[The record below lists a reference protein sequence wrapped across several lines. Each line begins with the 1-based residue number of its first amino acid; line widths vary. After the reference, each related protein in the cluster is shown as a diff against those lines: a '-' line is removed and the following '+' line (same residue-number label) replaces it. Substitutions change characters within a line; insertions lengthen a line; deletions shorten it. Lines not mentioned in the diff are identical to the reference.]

1 MGSLAHT
8 YITLTHITKLQVN
21 HTKAGKNKVT
31 SDDMEFLMK
40 HVEDQSLGTKSTF
53 YRLNF
58 IDSGLTKARMKEWK
72 EGKVNDLNKSQFLS
86 MITEFGIMGTP
97 KNFEAL
103 FDGFD
108 TDEDGV
114 ISLKEFVL
122 LIRVMSDELP
132 EAKIKWAFKTYD
144 ENKDGFIDAE
154 EAKRYVATVCEM
166 MKREGDGEA
175 SAEAIMKKL
184 DANQDG
190 KVSHEEA
197 MSACVTDDE
206 LLNLLNLSVN
216 KHFHY

>member
-1 MGSLAHT
+1 MG
-8 YITLTHITKLQVN
+8 N
-21 HTKAGKNKVT
+21 KAGKNKVT

-40 HVEDQSLGTKSTF
+40 HVEDKSLGTKSTF

-58 IDSGLTKARMKEWK
+58 NDSGHTKARMKEWK

-108 TDEDGV
+108 TDDDGV

-122 LIRVMSDELP
+122 LVRVMSDEDP
-132 EAKIKWAFKTYD
+132 ADKIKWAFTTYD
-144 ENKDGFIDAE
+144 ENKDGFINAE
-154 EAKRYVATVCEM
+154 EMKRYIATVCEM

-175 SAEAIMKKL
+175 LAEAVMQKL

-190 KVSHEEA
+190 KVSHTEA
-197 MSACVTDDE
+197 MNACVTDDE
-206 LLNLLNLSVN
+206 LLKLLDLSVN
-216 KHFHY
+216 THFHY

>member
-1 MGSLAHT
+1 MG
-8 YITLTHITKLQVN
+8 N
-21 HTKAGKNKVT
+21 KAGKNKV
-31 SDDMEFLMK
+31 SAEDMDYLMSQ
-40 HVEDQSLGTKSTF
+40 VEDKSLGGSSTF

-58 IDSGLTKARMKEWK
+58 TDSGHTKERIKEWQ
-72 EGKVNDLNKSQFLS
+72 EGKVNDLNKNQFLS

-108 TDEDGV
+108 TDDDGT
-114 ISLKEFVL
+114 ISIKEFVL
-122 LIRVMSDELP
+122 LIRVMSDESP
-132 EAKIKWAFKTYD
+132 EDKIKWAFKAYD
-144 ENKDGFIDAE
+144 ENKDGLINAE
-154 EAKRYVATVCEM
+154 EMMRYVATVCEM
-166 MKREGDGEA
+166 MKREGDGDKL
-175 SAEAIMKKL
+175 AEAIMTKL

-197 MSACVTDDE
+197 MNACVADEE

>member
-1 MGSLAHT
+1 MG
-8 YITLTHITKLQVN
+8 N
-21 HTKAGKNKVT
+21 KAGKNKVT
-31 SDDMEFLMK
+31 DEDMKFLMSK
-40 HVEDQSLGTKSTF
+40 VEDPSGSEEGKSTF

-58 IDSGLTKARMKEWK
+58 TDSGHTKSRIKEWE

-108 TDEDGV
+108 TDGDGV

-122 LIRVMSDELP
+122 LIRVMSDDAP
-132 EAKIKWAFKTYD
+132 EDKIKWGFKTYD

-154 EAKRYVATVCEM
+154 EMKRYVATVCEM

-175 SAEAIMKKL
+175 LAESIMQKL
-184 DANQDG
+184 DTNQDG
-190 KVSHEEA
+190 KISQEEA
-197 MSACVTDDE
+197 MTACMTDDE
-206 LLNLLNLSVN
+206 ILRLLNLSVN

>member
-1 MGSLAHT
+1 MG
-8 YITLTHITKLQVN
+8 N
-21 HTKAGKNKVT
+21 KAGKNKVT
-31 SDDMEFLMK
+31 SEDMAFLMSK
-40 HVEDQSLGTKSTF
+40 VEDPSLGTKSTF

-58 IDSGLTKARMKEWK
+58 TDSGHTKVRIQEWE
-72 EGKVNDLNKSQFLS
+72 EGKVNDLNKAQFLS
-86 MITEFGIMGTP
+86 MVSEFGIMGTP

-108 TDEDGV
+108 TDGDGV

-122 LIRVMSDELP
+122 LIRVMSDDSP
-132 EAKIKWAFKTYD
+132 EDKIKWAFTTYD
-144 ENKDGFIDAE
+144 ENKDGLISAE
-154 EAKRYVATVCEM
+154 EMKRYVAAVCEM

-175 SAEAIMKKL
+175 LAEAVMAKL

-197 MSACVTDDE
+197 MNACVTDDE
-206 LLNLLNLSVN
+206 LLGLLNLSVN

>member
-1 MGSLAHT
+1 MG
-8 YITLTHITKLQVN
+8 N
-21 HTKAGKNKVT
+21 KAGKNKVT
-31 SDDMEFLMK
+31 AEDMEFLMSQ
-40 HVEDQSLGTKSTF
+40 VEDKSLGTKSAF

-58 IDSGLTKARMKEWK
+58 TDSGHTKSRMKEWE
-72 EGKVNDLNKSQFLS
+72 EGKVNDLNKAQFLS
-86 MITEFGIMGTP
+86 MVTEFGIMGTP
-97 KNFEAL
+97 SNFEAL

-122 LIRVMSDELP
+122 LIRVMSDDAP
-132 EAKIKWAFKTYD
+132 ENKIKWAFTTYD
-144 ENKDGFIDAE
+144 ENKDGFINAE
-154 EAKRYVATVCEM
+154 EMTRYVATICEM

-175 SAEAIMKKL
+175 LAAAVMQKL
-184 DANQDG
+184 DADQDG

-197 MSACVTDDE
+197 MNACVADQE

>member
-1 MGSLAHT
+1 MG
-8 YITLTHITKLQVN
+8 N
-21 HTKAGKNKVT
+21 KAGKNKVT

-40 HVEDQSLGTKSTF
+40 HVEDKSLGTKSTF

-58 IDSGLTKARMKEWK
+58 NDSAHTKARMKEWK

-108 TDEDGV
+108 TDDDGV

-122 LIRVMSDELP
+122 LVRVMSDEDP
-132 EAKIKWAFKTYD
+132 ADKIKWAFTTYD
-144 ENKDGFIDAE
+144 ENKDGFINAQE
-154 EAKRYVATVCEM
+154 MKRYIATLCEM
-166 MKREGDGEA
+166 MKREGDGEELA
-175 SAEAIMKKL
+175 AAVMQKL

-190 KVSHEEA
+190 KVSHAEA
-197 MSACVTDDE
+197 MNACVTDDE
-206 LLNLLNLSVN
+206 LLKLLDLSVN
-216 KHFHY
+216 THFHY

>member
-1 MGSLAHT
+1 MGT
-8 YITLTHITKLQVN
+8 VRMGN
-21 HTKAGKNKVT
+21 KAGKNKAT
-31 SDDMEFLMK
+31 SEDIEFLMC
-40 HVEDQSLGTKSTF
+40 HLEDPSLGKKSEF

-58 IDSGLTKARMKEWK
+58 TDSGHTKARIQEWE
-72 EGKVNDLNKSQFLS
+72 EGKVNDLNKAQFLS
-86 MITEFGIMGTP
+86 MVTEFGIMGTP

-108 TDEDGV
+108 TDGDGV

-122 LIRVMSDELP
+122 LIRIMSDDSP
-132 EAKIKWAFKTYD
+132 EDKIKWAFTTYD
-144 ENKDGFIDAE
+144 ENKDGLIDAGE
-154 EAKRYVATVCEM
+154 MKRYIATVCEM

-175 SAEAIMKKL
+175 LAEAVMAKL

-197 MSACVTDDE
+197 MNACVTDGE
-206 LLNLLNLSVN
+206 LLGLLNLSVN

>member
-1 MGSLAHT
+1 MG
-8 YITLTHITKLQVN
+8 N
-21 HTKAGKNKVT
+21 KAGKNKV
-31 SDDMEFLMK
+31 SDEDMDYLMSQ
-40 HVEDQSLGTKSTF
+40 VEDKSLGGRSTF

-58 IDSGLTKARMKEWK
+58 TDSGHTKERIKEWQ
-72 EGKVNDLNKSQFLS
+72 EGKVNDLNKNQFLS

-122 LIRVMSDELP
+122 LIRVMSDESP
-132 EAKIKWAFKTYD
+132 EAKIRWAFKTYD

-175 SAEAIMKKL
+175 LAEAIMKKL

-197 MSACVTDDE
+197 MHACVTDDE

>member
-1 MGSLAHT
+1 MGQG
-8 YITLTHITKLQVN
+8 LTSVCLIKKLCRN
-21 HTKAGKNKVT
+21 CKLNINKAANMGNKAGKNKDT
-31 SDDMEFLMK
+31 DEDMEFLMS
-40 HVEDQSLGTKSTF
+40 HVEDKSLGGKSAF

-58 IDSGLTKARMKEWK
+58 EDSGHTKERIREWQ
-72 EGKVNDLNKSQFLS
+72 EGKENDLNKNQFLS
-86 MITEFGIMGTP
+86 MVTEFGIMGTP

-103 FDGFD
+103 
-108 TDEDGV
+108 
-114 ISLKEFVL
+114 
-122 LIRVMSDELP
+122 SDESP
-132 EAKIKWAFKTYD
+132 EAKIRWAFKTYD

-166 MKREGDGEA
+166 MKRECDGEA
-175 SAEAIMKKL
+175 LAEAVMKKL

-197 MSACVTDDE
+197 MSACATDDE